1 MPKPIKIQDLPS
13 TDSWL
18 PLFLL
23 VEQDYVGQMLLQ
35 EAVRNHG
42 RVDLMT
48 KKNGEKLAATWFT
61 CKVCQQDFGSLRY
74 FKHFQIVSTCI
85 LPGLCRDDR
94 KFKTM
99 HDCRE
104 VEVSISFSERQ

>member
-1 MPKPIKIQDLPS
+1 MIQDLRHR
-13 TDSWL
+13 
-18 PLFLL
+18 F
-23 VEQDYVGQMLLQ
+23 
-35 EAVRNHG
+35 
-42 RVDLMT
+42 
-48 KKNGEKLAATWFT
+48 LAATVFGGRPGLCWTNALTRSCAQPWTCRFDDKEEWREAGSYLVCFT

-104 VEVSISFSERQ
+104 VEVSISFSERQL